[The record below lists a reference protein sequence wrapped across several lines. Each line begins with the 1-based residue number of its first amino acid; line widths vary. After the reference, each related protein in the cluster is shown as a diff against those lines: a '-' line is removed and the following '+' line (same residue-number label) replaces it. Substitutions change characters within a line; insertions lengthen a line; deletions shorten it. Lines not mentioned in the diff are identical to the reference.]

1 MHALLILVIASVT
14 FIFTFPFS
22 YADKL
27 KMPPSILQFVCVFV
41 SMELHILCCK
51 EIYLSGDLIAGFFFF
66 FYLADINKTNSLC
79 FPFTFKKKKKKVILL
94 LLMNT
99 INGVFRPSI

>member
-51 EIYLSGDLIAGFFFF
+51 EIYLSGDLIAVFFFF
-66 FYLADINKTNSLC
+66 FILQISIKPTLSVSLLHL
-79 FPFTFKKKKKKVILL
+79 KKKKRK
-94 LLMNT
+94 
-99 INGVFRPSI
+99 

>member
-27 KMPPSILQFVCVFV
+27 KMPPGILQFVCVFV

-51 EIYLSGDLIAGFFFF
+51 EIYLSGDLIAVFFFF
-66 FYLADINKTNSLC
+66 FILQISINPNLSVSLLH
-79 FPFTFKKKKKKVILL
+79 FKKKESNSLAV
-94 LLMNT
+94 NEHY
-99 INGVFRPSI
+99 